1 MLAIILF
8 LLVISAF
15 SFFAAFRLDRTFEST
30 ISISCMGIVLILFLC
45 GMVNLLGA
53 GWIVVCL
60 AAVGLYIYTF
70 YWIGKNGVVHTIKKN
85 LFNLITPGAVIF
97 IVMSILI
104 AYFNQDRLA
113 MHTDE
118 FSHWL
123 DTVVIMTGIDAFG
136 TAPDSTAIFP
146 SYPPAMSLFQY
157 LLEKINMTVTGD
169 FSEWKVYY
177 AYQLLAVAVMIWF
190 AQMKELPVSK
200 KLAGII
206 SWPICLFVPLYFF
219 AEVYSSLYIDPF
231 LGVLGGCG
239 FAAIS
244 ITKKKDWVYSVYVTM
259 LCAVL
264 TLSKDVGIYLAL
276 FISLYYFV
284 DFGSR
289 NKAVGLQR
297 NIKNV
302 VKYGGN
308 CMLPMLAMIVAK
320 LLWKI
325 ELAVSSTEQ
334 KFSQPFDIAGTIE
347 TIKGNGSEFY
357 TTVYDNFRQAITYRY
372 IYYERLGFNY
382 TSIMVLLVIAYVC
395 LHVSLYR
402 RGILN
407 KVPAVAG
414 AIIPGVAIIAYIL
427 SMFPLYISRFVEE
440 EAVNLASFDRYC
452 GIMFLTGLLLMFW
465 LLRDMLIDADGKV
478 LPVVLA
484 CLMLLSV
491 QHSKKDDIDY
501 YVSRQSVEAS
511 QEYRQAINVLAA
523 EINATCEEDARILVV
538 GDVSDN
544 PYVPILSTISKPRWF
559 MESSIYFNA
568 TPDENGEVGMS
579 VEEFKEL
586 LKSNFDYVAIYS
598 PTGAITENYSSVF
611 IEGSKAEALQ
621 VYKVDS
627 KGNLYQ

>member
-15 SFFAAFRLDRTFEST
+15 SFFAAFRLGRTFENT
-30 ISISCMGIVLILFLC
+30 MPISCMGIVLFLFLC
-45 GMVNLLGA
+45 GMINILGL
-53 GWIVVCL
+53 GWILVCIFAL
-60 AAVGLYIYTF
+60 VFYGYTV
-70 YWIGKNGVVHTIKKN
+70 YWLVKQGAINTVKKN
-85 LFNLITPGAVIF
+85 IFNLITPGTVIF
-97 IVMSILI
+97 IILAVAI
-104 AYFNQDRLA
+104 AYFNQGRLA

-123 DTVVIMTGIDAFG
+123 DTVVIMTRIDAFG
-136 TAPDSTAIFP
+136 TATDSTAIFP

-157 LLEKINMTVTGD
+157 LLEKINMAVTGD
-169 FSEWKVYY
+169 FAEWKVYY
-177 AYQLLAVAVMIWF
+177 AYQLFAVSVMLWF
-190 AQMKELPVSK
+190 VQLKELPMAK
-200 KLAGII
+200 KLTGII

-219 AEVYSSLYIDPF
+219 SEVYSSLYIDPF

-244 ITKKKDWVYSVYVTM
+244 ITKNKDWVYSTYVTM

-264 TLSKDVGIYLAL
+264 TISKDVGIYLAL
-276 FISLYYFV
+276 FISLYYFI
-284 DFGSR
+284 DYGSR

-297 NIKNV
+297 NVKNIT
-302 VKYGGN
+302 KYAAC
-308 CMLPMLAMIVAK
+308 CMLPMLGMICAK

-325 ELAVSSTEQ
+325 ELAVSNTDQ
-334 KFSQPFDIAGTIE
+334 KFSQPFDIAGTID
-347 TIKGNGSEFY
+347 TIRGNGSEFY
-357 TTVYDNFRQAITYRY
+357 TTVYDNFRAAITYRY

-382 TSIMVLLVIAYVC
+382 TSIMVLFVVAFIC

-402 RGILN
+402 RNVLN

-414 AIIPGVAIIAYIL
+414 AVIPGFAIIVYIL

-440 EAVNLASFDRYC
+440 EAINLASFDRYC

-484 CLMLLSV
+484 CMILLSV
-491 QHSKKDDIDY
+491 QHSKKDDINY

-523 EINATCEEDARILVV
+523 EINAICEENARILVV

-544 PYVPILSTISKPRWF
+544 PYIPILSTISKPRWF

-579 VEEFKEL
+579 AEDFKEL
-586 LKSNFDYVAIYS
+586 LKNNFDYVAIYR

>member
-15 SFFAAFRLDRTFEST
+15 SFFAAFRLGRTFEST
-30 ISISCMGIVLILFLC
+30 MPVSCMGIVLFLFLC
-45 GMVNLLGA
+45 GMVNILGL
-53 GWIVVCL
+53 GWILVCIFAL
-60 AAVGLYIYTF
+60 AFYGYTF
-70 YWIGKNGVVHTIKKN
+70 YWLVKQGAINTVKKN
-85 LFNLITPGAVIF
+85 IFNLITPGTVIF
-97 IVMSILI
+97 IILSVAI
-104 AYFNQDRLA
+104 AYFNQGRLA

-123 DTVVIMTGIDAFG
+123 DTVVIMTRIDAFG
-136 TAPDSTAIFP
+136 TATDSTAIFP

-157 LLEKINMTVTGD
+157 LLEKINMAVTGD
-169 FSEWKVYY
+169 FAEWKVYY
-177 AYQLLAVAVMIWF
+177 AYQLFAVSVMLWF
-190 AQMKELPVSK
+190 VQLKELPMAK
-200 KLAGII
+200 KLTGII

-219 AEVYSSLYIDPF
+219 SEVYSSLYIDPF

-244 ITKKKDWVYSVYVTM
+244 ITKNKDWVYSTYVTM

-264 TLSKDVGIYLAL
+264 TISKDVGIYLAL
-276 FISLYYFV
+276 FISLYYFI
-284 DFGSR
+284 DYGSR

-297 NIKNV
+297 NVKNIT
-302 VKYGGN
+302 KYAAC
-308 CMLPMLAMIVAK
+308 CMLPMLGMICAK

-325 ELAVSSTEQ
+325 ELAVSNTAQ
-334 KFSQPFDIAGTIE
+334 KFSQPFDIAGTID
-347 TIKGNGSEFY
+347 TIRGNGSEFY
-357 TTVYDNFRQAITYRY
+357 TTVYDNFRAAITYRY
-372 IYYERLGFNY
+372 IYYDRLGFNY
-382 TSIMVLLVIAYVC
+382 TSIMVLFVVAFIC

-402 RGILN
+402 RNVLN

-414 AIIPGVAIIAYIL
+414 AVIPGLAIIVYIL

-465 LLRDMLIDADGKV
+465 MLRDMLVDADGKV

-484 CLMLLSV
+484 CMMLLSV
-491 QHSKKDDIDY
+491 QHSKKDDINY

-523 EINATCEEDARILVV
+523 EINAICEENARILVV

-586 LKSNFDYVAIYS
+586 LKTNFDYVAIYR